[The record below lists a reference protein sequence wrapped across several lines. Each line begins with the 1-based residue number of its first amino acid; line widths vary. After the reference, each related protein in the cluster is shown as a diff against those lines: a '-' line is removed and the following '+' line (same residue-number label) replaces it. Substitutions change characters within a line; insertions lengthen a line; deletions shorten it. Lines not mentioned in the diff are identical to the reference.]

1 MPLVKLIDV
10 TPGTSISGK
19 DGVAYL
25 WQGRFASY
33 VMDERHCLC
42 AARYV
47 ELNPVKVK
55 LCKRP
60 EEYKFSSAVAH
71 LSGNDDTLVK
81 TAPLLEIVNDWHSFL
96 LQQDE
101 EGEVAL
107 KRHEC
112 TGRPIG
118 DDRFISSLE
127 TKLGRILSL
136 GKPGRPKKK

>member
-1 MPLVKLIDV
+1 MG
-10 TPGTSISGK
+10 TPM
-19 DGVAYL
+19 A
-25 WQGRFASY
+25 
-33 VMDERHCLC
+33 
-42 AARYV
+42 
-47 ELNPVKVK
+47 
-55 LCKRP
+55 
-60 EEYKFSSAVAH
+60 
-71 LSGNDDTLVK
+71 GNDDALVK
-81 TAPLLEIVNDWHSFL
+81 TAPLLEIVNDWQSFL

-107 KRHEC
+107 KRHER